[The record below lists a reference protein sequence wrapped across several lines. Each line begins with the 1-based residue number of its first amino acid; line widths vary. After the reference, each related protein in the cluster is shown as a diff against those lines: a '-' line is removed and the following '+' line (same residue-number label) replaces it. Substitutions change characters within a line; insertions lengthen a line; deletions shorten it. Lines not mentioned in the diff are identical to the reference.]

1 MSMILCRLAAASLL
15 SLSSAFTLTAA
26 PAASETPDAWRNAQQ
41 TRLAAQNDRDSR
53 IAAILLVLPA
63 DANAPLPSA
72 TTAIADALVQ
82 ANPDDVLSLY
92 VAALVCQLQP
102 GCTNAAYVDRLTTK
116 APDNAVHWLLRPGA
130 AAPDDAHLRGAA
142 KAASGE
148 PHLGELRA
156 VLGKALGAPTASSA
170 APRAAALD
178 AIPLPRFAPA
188 LNVCKRDG
196 AARREAC
203 IALGRTLFADAHG
216 SILSRMIGSVLL
228 RRLAK
233 GTPDETAA
241 VQFRR
246 DYVWLGEHNVGQ
258 DTRDEA
264 LQQDLVRHGEWEA
277 WLRAADRAGVA
288 RTPAAGWTP
297 ANPQQMLLSEERTP
311 AGG

>member
-1 MSMILCRLAAASLL
+1 M
-15 SLSSAFTLTAA
+15 
-26 PAASETPDAWRNAQQ
+26 
-41 TRLAAQNDRDSR
+41 
-53 IAAILLVLPA
+53 
-63 DANAPLPSA
+63 
-72 TTAIADALVQ
+72 ADALVQ

-102 GCTNAAYVDRLTTK
+102 SCTNAVYVDRLTTR

-130 AAPDDAHLRGAA
+130 AAPDDAQLRSAA
-142 KAASGE
+142 KAANGE

-156 VLGKALGAPTASSA
+156 VLGKALGAPTAATA
-170 APRAAALD
+170 ASRAAAFD
-178 AIPLPRFAPA
+178 GIPLPRFALLLGA
-188 LNVCKRDG
+188 CRQDG

-203 IALGRTLFADAHG
+203 IALGRTLFADARG

-233 GTPDETAA
+233 GTPDEVAA

-246 DYVWLGEHNVGQ
+246 NYVWLGEHDIGQ

-288 RTPAAGWTP
+288 RTPPASWTP
-297 ANPQQMLLSEERTP
+297 ANPQQMLLSEDRTP

>member
-1 MSMILCRLAAASLL
+1 MSITARRLAAASLL
-15 SLSSAFTLTAA
+15 CLSSTFTLTAA
-26 PAASETPDAWRNAQQ
+26 ASEAHDAWRSAQQ
-41 TRLAAQNDRDSR
+41 THLAAQSDRDSR
-53 IAAILLVLPA
+53 IAAVLLALPA
-63 DANAPLPSA
+63 DANAPVPAA

-102 GCTNAAYVDRLTTK
+102 TCTSTSAVDRLTAR
-116 APDNAVHWLLRPGA
+116 APDNAVHWLLRPAA
-130 AAPDDAHLRGAA
+130 AAPDDAQLRHAA
-142 KAASGE
+142 TATNAQ
-148 PHLGELRA
+148 PYLGELRA
-156 VLGKALGAPTASSA
+156 VLGKALGAPTASTA
-170 APRAAALD
+170 AARAAALD

-188 LNVCKRDG
+188 LNACKQDG
-196 AARREAC
+196 ATRHEAC
-203 IALGRTLFADAHG
+203 IALGRTLFADARG

-233 GTPDETAA
+233 GTADEVAA

-246 DYVWLGEHNVGQ
+246 DYVWLGEHHIGE

-277 WLRAADRAGVA
+277 LLRAADRAGVA
-288 RTPAAGWTP
+288 RTPAADWTP
-297 ANPQQMLLSEERTP
+297 ANPQQLLLSEERTP

>member
-1 MSMILCRLAAASLL
+1 MSMTTRRLVAASLL
-15 SLSSAFTLTAA
+15 SLCSAFTLAHAA
-26 PAASETPDAWRNAQQ
+26 PATSDAWRSAQQ

-53 IAAILLVLPA
+53 IAAALLALPA
-63 DANAPLPSA
+63 DANAPIPSA

-92 VAALVCQLQP
+92 IAALICQLQP
-102 GCTNAAYVDRLTTK
+102 TCTSAAYVDRLTLH
-116 APDNAVHWLLRPGA
+116 APDNAVHWLLRPAA
-130 AAPDDAHLRGAA
+130 AAPDDAQLRSAA
-142 KAASGE
+142 KAPKAQ

-156 VLGKALGAPTASSA
+156 VLAKALGAPTAATA
-170 APRAAALD
+170 ASRAAALD

-188 LNVCKRDG
+188 LNACKQDG
-196 AARREAC
+196 AARRDAC
-203 IALGRTLFADAHG
+203 IALGRTLFADASG

-246 DYVWLGEHNVGQ
+246 DYVWLGEHDVGQ

-277 WLRAADRAGVA
+277 LLRAADRAGVA
-288 RTPAAGWTP
+288 RTPAADWTP
-297 ANPQQMLLSEERTP
+297 ANPQQLLLSEERKP